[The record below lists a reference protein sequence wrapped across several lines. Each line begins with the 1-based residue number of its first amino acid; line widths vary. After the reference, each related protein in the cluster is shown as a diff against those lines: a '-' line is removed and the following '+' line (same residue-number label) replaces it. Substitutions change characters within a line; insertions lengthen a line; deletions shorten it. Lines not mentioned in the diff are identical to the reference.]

1 MEPGLRLLIQLVLE
15 FAPVFVNIIHK
26 RSEESLTTARYQVP
40 NLIQGFLETINNIND
55 IDNSNQSLEQEKLW
69 QQQLV
74 AYQRET
80 QAQIANQQRETALKL
95 PEVNKILDSWPL
107 RLYPSQILESHH
119 SYGRKP
125 LKVFI
130 APPKIH
136 FDKFDNQVET
146 YSEIELMLA
155 EGLRE
160 FINKNYPLHSPTRPI
175 EFLAGAW
182 DSKRFHSESSIKA
195 LFGMLKTEPIL
206 ILESENDG
214 DYLNFRIA
222 YWGLTQGTYYYK
234 TISRLPY
241 KAIVQNSAKNRALE
255 WKRIRDELIEIGVDV
270 EEINEFGQD
279 NVFNLAILEK
289 TEKWQAKGIDI
300 SKLSLQYRVNQQD
313 IEQLCQVLITC
324 HSLVTAWVAD
334 IYHLGNHDVPPLLP
348 ELLPS
353 LLKDAIDVQSL
364 QTIATSYKQ
373 VYEAL
378 EKERLYWIPELSV
391 QLAQSLAH
399 LPDSSWAQAEVDYSI
414 NAWLELRQ
422 VSLQQFT
429 SPLEAMQSALKI
441 EDEEYI
447 QKLREYFTAIGD
459 RHSLESVEKLLE
471 AIATLKYK
479 RSLEYPDLTKT
490 ITGHS
495 GKVTSVDIS
504 IDGEVL
510 VSGCTDQTV
519 NIWNF
524 PTGKLIRTLTG
535 DLGEVSSVAI
545 SPDGNFLAVGSGVHP
560 RSNVK
565 VWHLKTGKLLHTLL
579 GHQKPVNVVVISP
592 DGQILAS
599 GSNKI
604 KIWNLQKGDRICT
617 LWHSSAVHAV
627 AISPDGTIL
636 ASGSSDNK
644 IRLWNPRTG
653 DPLRTLNSHDQEVK
667 AIAISRDGQFLFSGS
682 GDTTIK
688 IWHLITGQI
697 LHTLTGHSG
706 DIQSLTTS
714 RDGQFL
720 FSGSGDTT
728 IKIWRISTGELLHTL
743 TGHSASVNSVA
754 ISPDG
759 NFLASGSADQTIK
772 IWQIDQIQ

>member
-1 MEPGLRLLIQLVLE
+1 MEPGLKLLIQLVLE
-15 FAPVFVNIIHK
+15 FAPVFVTILNK
-26 RSEESLTTARYQVP
+26 RSEEALATTKEQLP
-40 NLIQGFLETINNIND
+40 TLIEGFIETVYTFNDNNA
-55 IDNSNQSLEQEKLW
+55 EKSSAKETL
-69 QQQLV
+69 QQQLA

-80 QAQIANQQRETALKL
+80 QTQIANQQRDTALKL
-95 PEVNKILDSWPL
+95 PEVNKILDNWPL

-119 SYGRKP
+119 SYGHKP

-130 APPKIH
+130 APPKIQ
-136 FDKFDNQVET
+136 FDQFDNKTET
-146 YSEIELMLA
+146 AADIESMLA
-155 EGLRE
+155 EGLRN
-160 FINKNYPLHSPTRPI
+160 FINKNYSFQNLTRPI

-195 LFGMLKTEPIL
+195 LYGMLKTEPIL

-222 YWGLTQGTYYYK
+222 YWGLGQGTYYYK
-234 TISRLPY
+234 TISRLSY
-241 KAIVQNSAKNRALE
+241 KEIVQNSAKKRALE
-255 WKRIRDELIEIGVDV
+255 WKQIRDELLEIGAEV
-270 EEINEFGQD
+270 EEINQLGQD
-279 NVFNLAILEK
+279 NIFNLALLEK
-289 TEKWQAKGIDI
+289 AEKWQAQGIDI
-300 SKLSLQYRVNQQD
+300 SKLSLQYRINQQD

-324 HSLVTAWVAD
+324 HCLVAGWVAD
-334 IYHLGNHDVPPLLP
+334 IYHLVNYDVPPLLP

-353 LLKDAIDVQSL
+353 LLKDAIDLQSL
-364 QTIATSYKQ
+364 QAFATSYKQ

-378 EKERLYWIPELSV
+378 EKQRLYWIPELSM
-391 QLAQSLAH
+391 QLAQSLSH
-399 LPDSSWAQAEVDYSI
+399 LSDSSWAQTEVEYSI
-414 NAWLELRQ
+414 TTWLELRQ

-429 SPLEAMQSALKI
+429 HPLEAMQSAVKI

-447 QKLREYFTAIGD
+447 QKLRKYFTAIDD
-459 RHSLESVEKLLE
+459 RTSLQLTDKLID

-479 RSLEYPDLTKT
+479 RSLESPNLSKT

-495 GKVTSVDIS
+495 GKVTSIAIS
-504 IDGEVL
+504 PDGEVL
-510 VSGCTDQTV
+510 VSGCTEQAV

-535 DLGEVSSVAI
+535 NLGEVSSVAI

-565 VWHLKTGKLLHTLL
+565 VWHLTTGKLLHTLL

-592 DGQILAS
+592 DGQLLAS

-627 AISPDGTIL
+627 AMSKDGTVL

-653 DPLRTLNSHDQEVK
+653 DPIRTLNKHDGEVK
-667 AIAISRDGQFLFSGS
+667 AIAISPDGQFLFSGS
-682 GDTTIK
+682 ADTTIK
-688 IWHLITGQI
+688 IWHLITGQV
-697 LHTLTGHSG
+697 LHTLTGHTA
-706 DIQSLTTS
+706 DVTSLATS
-714 RDGQFL
+714 PNGQYL
-720 FSGSGDTT
+720 FSGSADTT

-743 TGHSASVNSVA
+743 TGHSATVNSVA
-754 ISPDG
+754 VSPD
-759 NFLASGSADQTIK
+759 NNHLASGSADQTIK
-772 IWQIDQIQ
+772 IWQIDKI